1 MTEPQKHFDLE
12 VGKNG
17 DSVRNALVPPLFPPS
32 SSFQAPEEATG
43 SLEIV
48 SVSEEE
54 VPVVDIAFSYF
65 RFFLSKTKVD
75 PGQNNSENKEND
87 ESSKCHPLIPVKYLI
102 IILFA
107 VLVIALA
114 IATGLIVHFTCPGK
128 IHCQS
133 SSMCIQKSKRC
144 DGVFDCPDGDDE
156 LRCVRLSGRSGVL
169 QAYIA
174 GSWKTVC
181 SDSWNALYVN
191 LTCKQLGFSS
201 FVSSSSVSLRSVEE
215 QFRREFASVT
225 KSSDSSDQ
233 PTLMQHVIQ
242 QREYCS
248 TGYVTTIK
256 CIVCGNRPSY
266 TPSAR
271 IVGGNISAEGQ
282 WPWQASLTFQG
293 IHLCGGS
300 LISAQW
306 IVTAAHCV
314 YDLYF
319 PESWNV
325 QVGLI
330 NQPSEPPNN
339 SVMVEKIIYHRKY
352 KSSTMSNDIALIKL
366 ATPFTFNGLVQP
378 ICLPHYGEDF
388 PEGKICWISG
398 WGATEDG
405 GDTSQTMDYAG
416 VPLISNRVCNTKYMY
431 GGVIKPSMLCAG
443 FLEGGVDTCQGDS
456 GGPLA
461 CEDRKVW
468 KLMGTTSWGVG
479 CALRYKPGVYTR
491 ITSFLDWI
499 HMQMEK
505 EERKI
510 N

>member
-1 MTEPQKHFDLE
+1 MPGSQ
-12 VGKNG
+12 
-17 DSVRNALVPPLFPPS
+17 R
-32 SSFQAPEEATG
+32 QAPEEAPPTG

-65 RFFLSKTKVD
+65 RFFLSKTKVE
-75 PGQNNSENKEND
+75 PGEDKAENKEHD
-87 ESSKCHPLIPVKYLI
+87 ESSKCHLLIPMKYLI
-102 IILFA
+102 IILFV

-114 IATGLIVHFTCPGK
+114 IATGLIVHYTCPGK
-128 IHCQS
+128 IRCQS
-133 SSMCIQKSKRC
+133 SSICVQKSKRC
-144 DGVFDCPDGDDE
+144 DGVYDCPGGDDE
-156 LRCVRLSGRSGVL
+156 LRCVRLSGRNGVL
-169 QAYIA
+169 QAFLS

-181 SDSWNALYVN
+181 ADSWNALYGN
-191 LTCKQLGFSS
+191 QTCKQLGFSS
-201 FVSSSSVSLRSVEE
+201 FESTSSLSLETIEE
-215 QFRREFASVT
+215 PFRREFVSVT
-225 KSSDSSDQ
+225 KLLETPDQ
-233 PTLMQHVIQ
+233 PILMQHLMQ
-242 QREYCS
+242 ERELCS
-248 TGYVTTIK
+248 SGNVTAVK

-266 TPSAR
+266 SSSAR
-271 IVGGNISAEGQ
+271 IVGGNISSEGQ
-282 WPWQASLTFQG
+282 WPWQVSLTFQG

-300 LISAQW
+300 LISPQW

-319 PESWNV
+319 PDSWSV
-325 QVGLI
+325 QVGLV
-330 NQPSEPPNN
+330 NQPLEPATN
-339 SVMVEKIIYHRKY
+339 SVLVEKIIYHSKY

-366 ATPFTFNGLVQP
+366 ATPFTFSDLVQP
-378 ICLPHYGEDF
+378 ICLPNYGEDF

-416 VPLISNRVCNTKYMY
+416 VPLISNRVCNTKYVY

-479 CALRYKPGVYTR
+479 CAMRYKPGVYTR

-499 HMQMEK
+499 HTNMER

>member
-12 VGKNG
+12 VSENG
-17 DSVRNALVPPLFPPS
+17 DSVRNILVPPLFPPS
-32 SSFQAPEEATG
+32 SSFQDPEEAPPTD

-133 SSMCIQKSKRC
+133 SSMCIHKSKRC

-156 LRCVRLSGRSGVL
+156 LRCVRLSGRRGVL
-169 QAYIA
+169 QAYVA

-201 FVSSSSVSLRSVEE
+201 FKSSSSVSLRSVEE

-242 QREYCS
+242 QS
-248 TGYVTTIK
+248 
-256 CIVCGNRPSY
+256 
-266 TPSAR
+266 
-271 IVGGNISAEGQ
+271 
-282 WPWQASLTFQG
+282 
-293 IHLCGGS
+293 
-300 LISAQW
+300 
-306 IVTAAHCV
+306 
-314 YDLYF
+314 LYF
-319 PESWNV
+319 PQSWNV

-339 SVMVEKIIYHRKY
+339 SVMVEKIIYHSKY

-366 ATPFTFNGLVQP
+366 ATPFTFSGLVQP

-491 ITSFLDWI
+491 IPSFLDWI
-499 HMQMEK
+499 HTQMER

>member
-1 MTEPQKHFDLE
+1 MASEQEAPGE
-12 VGKNG
+12 VPA
-17 DSVRNALVPPLFPPS
+17 S
-32 SSFQAPEEATG
+32 G

-54 VPVVDIAFSYF
+54 LPVVDIAFSYF
-65 RFFLSKTKVD
+65 RFFLTQAKQTKVD
-75 PGQNNSENKEND
+75 PRENRSENREND
-87 ESSKCHPLIPVKYLI
+87 ESSKCHPIIPMKYLI
-102 IILFA
+102 IILLV
-107 VLVIALA
+107 VLIIALA
-114 IATGLIVHFTCPGK
+114 IATGLIVHYTCPGK

-133 SSMCIQKSKRC
+133 SSICILKTKRC

-156 LRCVRLSGRSGVL
+156 LRCVRMSGRNGVL
-169 QAYIA
+169 QAYMT
-174 GSWKTVC
+174 GSWRTLC
-181 SDSWNALYVN
+181 SDGWKAVYGN

-201 FVSSSSVSLRSVEE
+201 FLSTASLPVDAIEE
-215 QFRREFASVT
+215 QFRREFVSIT
-225 KSSDSSDQ
+225 QSSHFEAQ
-233 PTLMQHVIQ
+233 GALLQHVIQ
-242 QREYCS
+242 AREQCS
-248 TGYVTTIK
+248 SGYVTTIK
-256 CIVCGNRPSY
+256 CLVCGNRPSY
-266 TPSAR
+266 SLSTR
-271 IVGGNISAEGQ
+271 IVGGNISADGQ

-319 PESWNV
+319 PDSWSV
-325 QVGLI
+325 QVGLV
-330 NQPSEPPNN
+330 NQPLEPPTN
-339 SVMVEKIIYHRKY
+339 SVLVEKIIYHSKY
-352 KSSTMSNDIALIKL
+352 KSSSMTNDIALIKL
-366 ATPFTFNGLVQP
+366 ATPFTFSDLIQP
-378 ICLPHYGEDF
+378 ICLPNYGEHF

-398 WGATEDG
+398 WGATEEG

-416 VPLISNRVCNTKYMY
+416 VPLISNKVCNTKYVY

-461 CEDRKVW
+461 CEDSKVW

-479 CALRYKPGVYTR
+479 CAMRYKPGVYTR

-499 HMQMEK
+499 HTQMER
-505 EERKI
+505 EERMK